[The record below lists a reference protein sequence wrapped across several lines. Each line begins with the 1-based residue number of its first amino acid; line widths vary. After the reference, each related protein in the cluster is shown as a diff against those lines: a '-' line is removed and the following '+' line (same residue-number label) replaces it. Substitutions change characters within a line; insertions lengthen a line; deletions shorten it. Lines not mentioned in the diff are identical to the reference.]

1 MTEEKGSEYKPLLI
15 SGMLAIL
22 GTVAG
27 GVIKAYMDNQL
38 ALTNF
43 HARLIEHAL
52 QSDDLQNRIKSLKF
66 LAKVNLIEDKKMAA
80 ALQSAADSPET
91 IPQFSPPNGTVSRIA
106 SVREGMLKEH
116 PELAGKTVALV
127 GIWAQSGNVIDAV
140 TPVYAEIDKDF
151 RIGATRYF
159 AQRIGGANG
168 DESALIKSGYITTA
182 IDLYRGMY
190 FGAPVIVHLEVTWS
204 KLTTEGIDYK
214 KQIHSERLGSG
225 KYAEGVSDKPVHFEA
240 PAGQYIY
247 DIKNADN
254 SIHTSGEVYVED
266 LDVSYRK
273 LNPKA

>member
-1 MTEEKGSEYKPLLI
+1 MAEEKGSEFKPLLI

-27 GVIKAYMDNQL
+27 GVIKAYMDNKL

-52 QSDDLQNRIKSLKF
+52 QSDDLQNRINSLRF
-66 LAKVNLIEDKKMAA
+66 LAKVNLIDDKNMVA
-80 ALQSAADSPET
+80 ALKSAADSPET

-127 GIWAQSGNVIDAV
+127 GIWAQSGDVIDAI
-140 TPVYAEIDKDF
+140 TPVYAEIGKDF
-151 RIGATRYF
+151 SVGTNRYF
-159 AQRIGGANG
+159 AQHIGGTNG
-168 DESALIKSGYITTA
+168 DESALIKNGYIVTA

-214 KQIHSERLGSG
+214 QQFHSERLGSG
-225 KYAEGVSDKPVHFEA
+225 KYAKAVSDKSIHFEA
-240 PAGQYIY
+240 PRGEYIY

-266 LDVSYRK
+266 LDVSFK
-273 LNPKA
+273 VLNPKT